1 MRQHIVAIGA
11 GVGAASA
18 SLAAGFGMLL
28 QSDPTNPAYIFGTL
42 ITVAIGAGVTAMLA
56 SYRGEPPPS
65 SDPWANVRV
74 GRNDDPPA
82 GTI

>member
-28 QSDPTNPAYIFGTL
+28 QSDPTNPLYIFGTL
-42 ITVAIGAGVTAMLA
+42 ITVSFGAGVTAMLA
-56 SYRGEPPPS
+56 SYRGEPPPQPR
-65 SDPWANVRV
+65 PWERII

-82 GTI
+82 GPI